1 MMIKNESFSI
11 RQVIELTGISEFTL
25 RGWETRYKA
34 FKPKRS
40 PTGRRIYSQD
50 DIQKARLLQSLVEK
64 GYKIGNIAKL
74 DLSDLEKILP
84 QQQAAGFNTT
94 PPNKHLED
102 IYKIMD
108 LAHLYK
114 WEEISDILHKKRR
127 DSKPEIYIS
136 DILTPLAGQIGKLV
150 AAEQMSVGQEHILSA
165 YIKEQLILVQSDI
178 KRPKSQSRLV
188 MTTPEGDLHDMGI
201 SFASSLSRLKGL
213 QTLFL
218 GPSTP
223 KKDLSETCLRYKATH
238 LLISS
243 TVSQKEGAK
252 ESLFSYVN
260 FLDRNLPV
268 KMAFLLAGRNA
279 AQLDLNLDRDV
290 TIFSSMGEFQS
301 YLKNLP

>member
-1 MMIKNESFSI
+1 MAKNDSFSI

-40 PTGRRIYSQD
+40 PTGRRIYSLQ
-50 DIQKARLLQSLVEK
+50 DIQKARLLQTLLDK

-74 DLSDLEKILP
+74 ELSDLEKIFP
-84 QQQAAGFNTT
+84 QQEASGTTLT
-94 PPNKHLED
+94 PPNKQLVYINELL
-102 IYKIMD
+102 D
-108 LAHLYK
+108 LAHLFK
-114 WEEISDILHKKRR
+114 WDDISDRLHKKRR
-127 DSKPEIYIS
+127 SLEPDAFVTS
-136 DILTPLAGQIGKLV
+136 ILTPLAGQMGHLV
-150 AAEQMSVGQEHILSA
+150 AAGQLSIGQEHILSA
-165 YIKEQLILVQSDI
+165 FIKEQLILVQTES
-178 KRPKSQSRLV
+178 KKKKSKSRIV

-201 SFASSLSRLKGL
+201 AFASSLSRLEGI

-243 TVSQKEGAK
+243 TVSEKEGAK

-260 FLDRNLPV
+260 FLDRNLPPKIV
-268 KMAFLLAGRNA
+268 FLLAGRNA
-279 AQLDLNLDRDV
+279 IHMDLNLKRNV
-290 TIFSSMGEFQS
+290 INFISMGEFQN
-301 YLKNLP
+301 YLREI